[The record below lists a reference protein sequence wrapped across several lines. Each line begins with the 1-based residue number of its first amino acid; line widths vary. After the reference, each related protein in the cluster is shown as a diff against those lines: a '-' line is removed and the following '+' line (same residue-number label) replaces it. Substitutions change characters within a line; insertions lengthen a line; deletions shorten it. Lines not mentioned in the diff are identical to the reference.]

1 MSAKTIIPVSSDE
14 LNEMLMDRKVMNDVY
29 SDPGTFKEFLTNY
42 ANAANAPKNGDIER
56 IVDERLQAG
65 LASFAKET
73 KTDLRRPDL
82 SKAGI
87 EDIKRQRQTGAAY
100 NRFAPG
106 VKLDNEY
113 ANIGEFFTTIN
124 SRADRSEPDRRTR
137 IDKLKNA
144 LSSTEPS
151 QGGFLI
157 PEEFRA
163 EMLSLAL
170 EQSVVRPRARV
181 LPMTSRTVSL
191 PINDVTTNATSN
203 FGGVIAYWTEEA
215 ASLTASSPTF
225 GRVVLDAKKLTAYT
239 DIPNELDDDAVLL
252 DAFLNMAFPET
263 MAFGEDYAF
272 LMGDGVGMPKGALLP
287 ATNPSIVAVT
297 SGAGFTPAQ
306 IVGMFSRMLPGSLGR
321 AVWVISPDVLPDLYA
336 IKAANGQPLLLNN
349 GGAQQNLEGQPALSI
364 MGRPV
369 VISEKVN
376 AVDSQGDISFVD
388 FGYYLI
394 GDRMQM
400 TAMATPHFKF
410 GNDVTSYRLIE
421 RVDGAPWIKSAIT
434 PKNGGATLSPFVQ
447 LAANDRTPA

>member
-1 MSAKTIIPVSSDE
+1 MAAKQIIPVSSEE
-14 LNEMLMDRKVMNDVY
+14 LNEMLLDRKVMNDVY
-29 SDPGTFKEFLTNY
+29 QDPGTFKEFLTNY
-42 ANAANAPKNGDIER
+42 AKAANKPTNGDIER

-65 LASFAKET
+65 LASFAKDT
-73 KTDLRRPDL
+73 KTDIRRPDL

-100 NRFAPG
+100 NRTAPG
-106 VKLDNEY
+106 VSLDNEY
-113 ANIGEFFTTIN
+113 NSIGDFFTTIN
-124 SRADRSEPDRRTR
+124 SRADRTEPDRRAK

-263 MAFGEDYAF
+263 MAFGEDFAF
-272 LMGDGVGMPKGALLP
+272 LMGDGVGMPKGALNS
-287 ATNPSIVAVT
+287 ATNPAIIAVSAGVFSIAT
-297 SGAGFTPAQ
+297 L
-306 IVGMFSRMLPGSLGR
+306 VGMFSRMLPGSLNR
-321 AVWVISPDVLPDLYA
+321 AVWVVSPDTLPDLYA
-336 IKAANGQPLLLNN
+336 TKSAVGNSLLLNN
-349 GGAQQNLEGQPALSI
+349 DGAQQNLGGAPSLSI
-364 MGRPV
+364 LGRPV
-369 VISEKVN
+369 IVSEKVN
-376 AVDSQGDISFVD
+376 AVTNQGDISFVD

-434 PKNGGATLSPFVQ
+434 PKNGSANTLSPFVQ
-447 LAANDRTPA
+447 LAANTRTP